1 VPQWPRR
8 WRACA
13 VNDERLRLFLALWPD
28 AAVRR
33 SLQAAARPAVEASGG
48 RPVPAANYHLTL
60 AFLGLQPSSN
70 LDAIARAAAAQE
82 SFAGTL
88 RLTRIGHFRGAR
100 VLWAGPERTPPRL
113 ARAAAGLRAALEA
126 NGVRFT
132 PGPFRAHVTLARR
145 IARVPDASAI
155 EAVPWRYDGIALVQ
169 SGGGRAPYRV
179 LRKWPESGP
188 GTME

>member
-1 VPQWPRR
+1 MENEAQ
-8 WRACA
+8 
-13 VNDERLRLFLALWPD
+13 RLFFALWPD

-33 SLQAAARPAVEASGG
+33 ALHAAVHTAVKASGG
-48 RPVPAANYHLTL
+48 RPVPPANYHLTL
-60 AFLGLQPSSN
+60 AFLGPQPRAH
-70 LDAIARAAAAQE
+70 LEAIADAAARQAPLE
-82 SFAGTL
+82 GVL
-88 RLTRIGHFRGAR
+88 RLMRIGHFRGAR

-126 NGVRFT
+126 NGVHCT

-145 IARVPDASAI
+145 IARAPEAAM
-155 EAVPWRYDGIALVQ
+155 EAVRWRYSGIALVL
-169 SGGGRAPYRV
+169 SEGGRAPYRV